1 MKCDKCGTEWDA
13 PVNDCPVCESG
24 YCCVE
29 YAQKF
34 IRQRDEAVA
43 LLRLALPRLGHP
55 AACCSVRP
63 TEEWEAHGSM
73 SFDNCSCGI
82 KAARAFLASLDG
94 GKR

>member
-34 IRQRDEAVA
+34 IRQRDEAVT
-43 LLRLALPRLGHP
+43 LLR
-55 AACCSVRP
+55 SVVEQYEKVRSAEGYP
-63 TEEWEAHGSM
+63 TADSVSTRE
-73 SFDNCSCGI
+73 
-82 KAARAFLASLDG
+82 ARAFLSSLDG
-94 GKR
+94 VKR